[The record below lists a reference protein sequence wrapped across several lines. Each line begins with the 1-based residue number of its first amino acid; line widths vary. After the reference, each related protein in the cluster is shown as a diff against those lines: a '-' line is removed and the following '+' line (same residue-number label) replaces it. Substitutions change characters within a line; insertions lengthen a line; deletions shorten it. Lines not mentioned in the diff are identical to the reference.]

1 MSIDVS
7 TLIGDHLGIHG
18 AVDIFWLTRI
28 KQFDLSQRF
37 TALVTQELMADNAA
51 TLLMTKVISLRR
63 F

>member
-7 TLIGDHLGIHG
+7 TLKGDHLGIHG
-18 AVDIFWLTRI
+18 VVDIFWLTRI

-37 TALVTQELMADNAA
+37 TALVTQELMADTA
-51 TLLMTKVISLRR
+51 TLLMTKVTSLRR